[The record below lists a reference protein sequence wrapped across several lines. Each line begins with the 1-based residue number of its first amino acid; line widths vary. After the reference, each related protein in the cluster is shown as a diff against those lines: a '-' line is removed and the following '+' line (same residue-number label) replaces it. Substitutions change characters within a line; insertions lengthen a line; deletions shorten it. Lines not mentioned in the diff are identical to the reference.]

1 MVVLRRILSSAAS
14 RFDATVGAAMLARGD
29 RDASMMDAEKM
40 PHEARLAFLSEMA
53 NVYGE
58 AEWITH
64 PERFFPAPTK
74 VPMSVTRV
82 RSMAGVE
89 PGVVLDATWT
99 SGFEPWCADV
109 REEYLSH
116 EQNRIAAARLF
127 LHTTPKPAGILLHG
141 YRCGQFA
148 LEERLWPVQW
158 LYDRGMDVALM
169 VLPFHAVRGKRG
181 PQVFPSGDPR
191 ITVEGFRQII
201 LDTRTL
207 AAALR
212 ERGCPS
218 VGVMGM
224 SLGGYAAGLL
234 ATLDEEIAFAAP
246 IIPCASIADVART
259 MGLLVGTP
267 EQQVQQH
274 DALDAALRVTSP
286 LARVSRVSPERL
298 IVVGAS
304 GDRIT
309 PMDHAERLAK
319 HFGAHLETFHG
330 GHVLQFGRADA
341 FRAVGRMLE
350 RAGILA
356 GR

>member
-1 MVVLRRILSSAAS
+1 MVLRRILSSAAS
-14 RFDATVGAAMLARGD
+14 RFDASVAAAMLARSD
-29 RDASMMDAEKM
+29 RDGGVTDAEKM
-40 PHEARLAFLSEMA
+40 PHEARLAFLSEMGA
-53 NVYGE
+53 IYGE
-58 AEWITH
+58 AEWIAH
-64 PERFFPAPTK
+64 PERFFPLPEA
-74 VPMSVTRV
+74 VPMSVSRV
-82 RSMAGVE
+82 RSMVGVE

-99 SGFEPWCADV
+99 SEFEPWCADV

-169 VLPFHAVRGKRG
+169 VLPFHALRAKRG

-201 LDTRTL
+201 LDVRTL
-207 AAALR
+207 AGALR

-224 SLGGYAAGLL
+224 SLGGYASGLL
-234 ATLDEEIAFAAP
+234 ATIDDELAFAAP

-267 EQQVQQH
+267 EQQAQQH
-274 DALDAALRVTSP
+274 DALEAALRVTSP
-286 LARVSRVSPERL
+286 LARASRVSPERL

-319 HFGAHLETFHG
+319 HFHAPLETFHG

-350 RAGILA
+350 RAGLIG

>member
-1 MVVLRRILSSAAS
+1 MLRRILNSAAS
-14 RFDATVGAAMLARGD
+14 RFDATVGAAMLARGE
-29 RDASMMDAEKM
+29 RDEATSDAAKM
-40 PHEARLAFLSEMA
+40 PHEARLAVLSEMA
-53 NVYGE
+53 DLYGNT
-58 AEWITH
+58 EWITH
-64 PERFFPAPTK
+64 PEQFFQAPTL
-74 VPMSVTRV
+74 VPMTVHRV

-89 PGVVLDATWT
+89 PGSVLDATWT
-99 SGFEPWCADV
+99 SNFEPWCVDV

-127 LHTTPKPAGILLHG
+127 LHTKPKPAAILLHG
-141 YRCGQFA
+141 YRCGHFA
-148 LEERLWPVQW
+148 LEERIWPVQW

-191 ITVEGFRQII
+191 ITIEGFRQIM
-201 LDTRTL
+201 LDVRTL

-224 SLGGYAAGLL
+224 SLGGYASGLL
-234 ATLDEEIAFAAP
+234 ATIDDEIAFAAP

-267 EQQVQQH
+267 EQQAQQH
-274 DALDAALRVTSP
+274 DALDAVLRVTSP
-286 LARVSRVSPERL
+286 LARASRVLPERL

-309 PMDHAERLAK
+309 PMDHAQRLAK

-350 RAGILA
+350 RVGILA
-356 GR
+356 RR

>member
-1 MVVLRRILSSAAS
+1 MVLRRILNSAAS
-14 RFDATVGAAMLARGD
+14 RFDATVGTAMLARGD
-29 RDASMMDAEKM
+29 RDGGTTDAGKM
-40 PHEARLAFLSEMA
+40 PHEARLEFLGEMA
-53 NVYGE
+53 ALYGE
-58 AEWITH
+58 AQWITH
-64 PERFFPAPTK
+64 PERFFPAPTS

-82 RSMAGVE
+82 RSMAGVQ
-89 PGVVLDATWT
+89 PGAVLDATWT
-99 SGFEPWCADV
+99 SEFEPWCVDV

-127 LHTTPKPAGILLHG
+127 LHTIPKPAGILLHG

-158 LYDRGMDVALM
+158 LFDRGMDIALM

-191 ITVEGFRQII
+191 ITVEGFRQIM
-201 LDTRTL
+201 LDVRTL
-207 AAALR
+207 AGALR

-234 ATLDEEIAFAAP
+234 ATIDDEIAFAAP

-267 EQQVQQH
+267 EQQVLQH

-286 LARVSRVSPERL
+286 LARASRVPPERL
-298 IVVGAS
+298 IIVGAS

-350 RAGILA
+350 RAGILQ
-356 GR
+356 R